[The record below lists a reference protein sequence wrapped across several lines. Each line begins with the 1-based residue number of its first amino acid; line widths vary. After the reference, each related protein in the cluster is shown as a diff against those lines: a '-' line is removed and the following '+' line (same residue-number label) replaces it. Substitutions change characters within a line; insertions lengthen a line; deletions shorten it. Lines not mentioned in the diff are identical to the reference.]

1 MNVYSD
7 SSHTALKYLKDAEV
21 NISNLLIMTGDFNIR
36 DSIWY
41 SSFPHHSS
49 FSDNLMIIVDS
60 FNLKLLLSTNHV
72 PTKYS
77 NSDTRSNLVIDLM
90 FLQSGSTE
98 INTYSIHPD
107 LCLSSDHA
115 PLSVMIAIKEENID
129 SFKSSIA
136 KNSEEEKNFIK
147 DVLVAI
153 KNIDISDLSDH
164 SKITK
169 HSKSWW
175 NDNCNRTLNKYRTTR
190 NLENWKAFKS
200 TVKSTKHIFFDDKI
214 QEIANKK
221 CGP

>member
-21 NISNLLIMTGDFNIR
+21 NISNLLIMTGNFNIR

-49 FSDNLMIIVDS
+49 FSDNLIIIVDS
-60 FNLKLLLSTNHV
+60 FNLKLSLPTNHI
-72 PTKYS
+72 PTRYS

-90 FLQSGSTE
+90 FLRSGSTE

-107 LCLSSDHA
+107 LCLLSDHA
-115 PLSVMIAIKEENID
+115 PLSVMIAIEEENIN
-129 SFKSSIA
+129 SFKSSIV

-164 SKITK
+164 SKIEEVTNSLASRIEFAWKTNTKRVRIMK
-169 HSKSWW
+169 HSKSW
-175 NDNCNRTLNKYRTTR
+175 
-190 NLENWKAFKS
+190 
-200 TVKSTKHIFFDDKI
+200 
-214 QEIANKK
+214 
-221 CGP
+221 